1 MSIGFNKSRL
11 WLCSCLLCHFLNEIP
26 QCTKREE
33 KICIFYRHTSKARAK
48 KHKEEEASKSYQSHN
63 FCQFQSKAISFCWHS
78 KCNFREDKEVH
89 ITRFSNEIF
98 VALVQKKNLV
108 LFDPLI
114 VLSFS
119 IFLKTFSSFTLGFS
133 LAHICIL

>member
-89 ITRFSNEIF
+89 ITNMRFSYDIF
-98 VALVQKKNLV
+98 AALVKEKILEYFFVSLCNL
-108 LFDPLI
+108 I
-114 VLSFS
+114 Y
-119 IFLKTFSSFTLGFS
+119 
-133 LAHICIL
+133 